1 MVGLINHCALERAKA
16 QWSLSIINAQRTEN
30 KFNISNSK
38 NLKRDFRKISQNFRI
53 MQ

>member
-38 NLKRDFRKISQNFRI
+38 NLKREFRKISQNFRI
-53 MQ
+53 TQ